1 MRLLVTGATG
11 RVGREV
17 VRQALAQNY
26 SVVALSRSAGKLGIQ
41 SEHLRKAAVDVL
53 RECSV
58 IPLLEGVDAV
68 IHAVGIGSS
77 KVPTTIYSQGARSII
92 AGMTEF
98 RVKRLVVVS
107 SQAANIWANQS
118 LFAKVILL
126 PILQHLFGATYDDMR
141 RMDRVLW
148 ESAVDWTQVRSPYIS
163 SNPPKGHYRFSN
175 VIVPRHYRSITAA
188 DMATALLD
196 IAARSDLNR
205 QDVFVAN

>member
-1 MRLLVTGATG
+1 
-11 RVGREV
+11 
-17 VRQALAQNY
+17 
-26 SVVALSRSAGKLGIQ
+26 
-41 SEHLRKAAVDVL
+41 
-53 RECSV
+53 
-58 IPLLEGVDAV
+58 
-68 IHAVGIGSS
+68 
-77 KVPTTIYSQGARSII
+77 
-92 AGMTEF
+92 
-98 RVKRLVVVS
+98 
-107 SQAANIWANQS
+107 

-148 ESAVDWTQVRSPYIS
+148 ESTVDWTQVRSPYIS

-175 VIVPRHYRSITAA
+175 VIMPRHYRSITAA

>member
-11 RVGREV
+11 RVGREI
-17 VRQALAQNY
+17 VRQALVKNHV
-26 SVVALSRSAGKLGIQ
+26 VVALSRSAERLGFQ

-53 RECSV
+53 QEGSV
-58 IPLLEGVDAV
+58 IPLLDGVDAV

-77 KVPTTIYSQGARSII
+77 RVPTTIYSQGARSII
-92 AGMTEF
+92 AGMT
-98 RVKRLVVVS
+98 RYKVKRLVVVS
-107 SQAANIWANQS
+107 SQAANVWANQP

-141 RMDRVLW
+141 RMEHVLW
-148 ESAVDWTQVRSPYIS
+148 ESTVDWTQIRSPYIS
-163 SNPPKGHYRFSN
+163 SNPPRGHYRFSN
-175 VIVPRHYRSITAA
+175 MNVPPHYRSITAA

-196 IAARSDLNR
+196 IAARTDLSR